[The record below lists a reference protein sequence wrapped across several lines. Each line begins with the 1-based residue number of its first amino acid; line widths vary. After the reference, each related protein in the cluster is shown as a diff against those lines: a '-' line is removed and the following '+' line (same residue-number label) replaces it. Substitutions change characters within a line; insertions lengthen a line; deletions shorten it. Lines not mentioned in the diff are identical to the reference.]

1 MLDVI
6 SINPDYHSLSLK
18 PVHGQ
23 RVLCLAPHPDD
34 EVLGCGG
41 LLMLAATAGMAVHTV
56 ILTAGDQ
63 GIDENGQV
71 NPRRH
76 ESAQAAA
83 LLGLPEPECW
93 GLPDRQLRHSVV
105 LINRLKSLLEQH
117 QPHWVLVPSLAEP
130 HPDHQA
136 LSLATTAALMQADIS
151 PDALVL
157 YYEVGAPAT
166 PNTLVDI
173 TAQAPKKWCALQAFE
188 SQELRHPYGQY
199 AQALATV
206 RALGLG
212 AHCAAAEAFYQ
223 VSVHALRQ
231 QGISQAGP
239 DWAQLR
245 QLHGLACAP
254 EQLPLV
260 SIIIRSMDRPSLPDA
275 LASLMAQTYPNLEVI
290 VVNASGHRHSPVEH
304 PQLRLSLRLTSPQA
318 SGSADAT
325 LPALDRSDAAN
336 LGLDC
341 ATGELGLFLDDDDL
355 LDVDHIANLVSAL
368 TPSAVAAYTGVRVI
382 DAHGNPV
389 RSYNQAWSAE
399 RLAGINFLPIQS
411 VLFRVAVVRKHA
423 LRFDSQLPVFEDWD
437 FWCQLAAHGLFV
449 YTPGCSATYRQH
461 PGASGLADP
470 AHVNHWAK
478 WHKLVLQKH
487 LDSMGAS
494 RLINALAWHAVT
506 LDQLDVQHQKLLQ
519 TQDDSSQQIT
529 QYQQAL
535 EQEKAAYSQQITQY
549 QQALTQEK
557 AAYSQQ
563 IIQYQ
568 EVLAQE
574 KAAYSQQ
581 ITQYEEVLAQERAA
595 YSQQIAQHQEVLAQE
610 RTAFEE
616 QRQNF
621 LSQQHAYIASV
632 ESLHNQ
638 LAAQQ
643 AQLLQ
648 WQLQND
654 LLERSLALL
663 QHSRAV
669 RIARALRRLL
679 RLPLGRS

>member
-6 SINPDYHSLSLK
+6 SINPDYHSLPLDL
-18 PVHGQ
+18 VLGQ

-41 LLMLAATAGMAVHTV
+41 LLLLAATAGMAVHTV

-63 GIDENGQV
+63 GIDDNGQI
-71 NPRRH
+71 NPRSN

-93 GLPDRQLRHSVV
+93 GLPDRQLRHSIV
-105 LINRLKSLLEQH
+105 LINRLKLLLEQH

-136 LSLATTAALMQADIS
+136 LSLATSAALMQADIS
-151 PDALVL
+151 PDTLAL

-173 TAQAPKKWCALQAFE
+173 TAQAPKKWRALQAFE

-199 AQALATV
+199 ARALATV

-212 AHCAAAEAFYQ
+212 AHCEAAEAFYQ

-260 SIIIRSMDRPSLPDA
+260 SVIIRSMDRPSLPDA

-290 VVNASGHRHSPVEH
+290 IVNASGHRHSPVEH
-304 PQLRLSLRLTSPQA
+304 PQLRLALRLASPQA

-325 LPALDRSDAAN
+325 LTALDRSDAAN
-336 LGLDC
+336 LGLES
-341 ATGELGLFLDDDDL
+341 AAGELGLFLDDDDL

-382 DAHGNPV
+382 DVHGNPV

-411 VLFRVAVVRKHA
+411 VLFRIAVVRKYA

-437 FWCQLAAHGLFV
+437 FWCQLAGHGFFV
-449 YTPGCSATYRQH
+449 YAPGCSATYRQH

-470 AHVNHWAK
+470 THVNHWAK

-487 LDSMGAS
+487 LDKMGAS
-494 RLINALAWHAVT
+494 RLLNALAWHAVT
-506 LDQLDVQHQKLLQ
+506 LDQLDVQHQNLLQ
-519 TQDDSSQQIT
+519 TQENTSQQITQYQQALAQEKADSSQQIT

-535 EQEKAAYSQQITQY
+535 AQEKADSSQQITQY
-549 QQALTQEK
+549 QQAL
-557 AAYSQQ
+557 
-563 IIQYQ
+563 
-568 EVLAQE
+568 AQE
-574 KAAYSQQ
+574 KAA
-581 ITQYEEVLAQERAA
+581 
-595 YSQQIAQHQEVLAQE
+595 
-610 RTAFEE
+610 FEK

-621 LSQQHAYIASV
+621 LSQQDVYVANV
-632 ESLHNQ
+632 ECLQSQ
-638 LAAQQ
+638 LATQQ
-643 AQLLQ
+643 ALHL
-648 WQLQND
+648 QLQSQNN
-654 LLERSLALL
+654 LLERSLAML

-669 RIARALRRLL
+669 RIARVLRRLL